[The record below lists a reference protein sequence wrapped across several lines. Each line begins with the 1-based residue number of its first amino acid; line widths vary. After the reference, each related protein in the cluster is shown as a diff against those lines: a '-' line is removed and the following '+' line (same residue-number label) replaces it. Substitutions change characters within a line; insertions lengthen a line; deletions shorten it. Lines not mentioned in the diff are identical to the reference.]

1 MLKRRLILL
10 FTIFSIG
17 IINAQIE
24 DAWVYFK
31 NKPNEAF
38 YFESPL
44 SMLSQRSLDR
54 RTQQNIPLD
63 SKDVP
68 IANQY
73 ILQIKQSNGISVK
86 AKSKWLNALHI
97 IGTENDIRNLLSF
110 NFVERIDFADKSL
123 NSSGKPFKQVVYK
136 KQDKD
141 LQFKTTYEYGK
152 TLNQVKLIG
161 TDELHENDFT
171 GKGMQIAILDAG
183 FPNVDNFD
191 AFSKVRSNNQIK
203 GGYDFVNRNEDFYTG
218 NSHGMSVLST
228 IAGYLDEQFVG
239 SAPDAD
245 FYLFIT
251 EDNNKETPLE
261 ESLWVE
267 AAEKADSLGVDL
279 INSSLGYFTFDN
291 PNYDYSYEDLDG
303 KTTFISRGAE
313 IAFSRGILVLN
324 SVGNEGGDDWKYL
337 IAPADAKSVL
347 GIGAVNSEGLIA
359 GFSSFGP
366 TIDGRI
372 KPDVCAQGAGV
383 YVINYGGQIS
393 ISNGTSFSSPIL
405 TGAVACLWQA
415 FPNKTNLEI
424 TQLVKEFSNYYNNP
438 KPQEGYGVPNF
449 RELYKYLTK
458 EEVEPESTV
467 FKMYPNPTTK
477 DVLFQFPTDVNKME
491 MNIYNTLGQRVYTNT
506 ILKNFPKSDVSF
518 LNNGVYL
525 LSLSYNNTVKN
536 IKLIKE

>member
-228 IAGYLDEQFVG
+228 IAGYLDDQFVG